1 MALEEPL
8 NSPEWLV
15 SASLLNNR
23 HEANNA
29 GSFFG
34 GA

>member
-1 MALEEPL
+1 MALEWPL
-8 NSPEWLV
+8 NSPEWPV
-15 SASLLNNR
+15 SANLLNNR
-23 HEANNA
+23 HEANKA